1 MKLNKKNFLD
11 IFSTNLNN
19 YEDDYFIATY
29 NIKTN
34 FQKGDVLQAAYELAI
49 GQSIGN
55 PYSRSIHEESDL
67 IKNNSCMIL
76 HDPNELENIDEKIVN
91 IAFPNINI
99 DFKNDGISQLL
110 CMLMGGQMDI
120 ETFEKCR
127 LLDLKF
133 PKALERFFINLFM
146 AFLA

>member
-67 IKNNSCMIL
+67 IKNNICIIL
-76 HDPNELENIDEKIVN
+76 NDPNELENIDEKIVN
-91 IAFPNINI
+91 IAFPNKI

-110 CMLMGGQMDI
+110 CMYGWSNGY
-120 ETFEKCR
+120 
-127 LLDLKF
+127 
-133 PKALERFFINLFM
+133 
-146 AFLA
+146 